1 MLKSGLI
8 LGLLLVIIG
17 CVSPKIVVYKY
28 VSSTMSGMVTT
39 TVTPDS
45 IIVQKNGRS
54 QSHHSIANNIETWKS
69 LQKISK
75 TIEVNGLDTLKSPS
89 NRRAFD
95 GASHA
100 AIWVYT
106 NDSIYKSASFDGGNP
121 NEKIKTLVDS
131 IVQISKPLF

>member
-1 MLKSGLI
+1 MKSVFI
-8 LGLLLVIIG
+8 VIIVLVLAA
-17 CVSPKIVVYKY
+17 CNNSKIVAYKY

-39 TVTPDS
+39 TVTTDS
-45 IIVQKNGRS
+45 IIVQKGGRS
-54 QSHHSIANNIETWKS
+54 TSHESIANNKTTWKT

-75 TIEVNGLDTLKSPS
+75 TINVEGLDTLKSPS

-100 AIWVYT
+100 VIWVYT

-121 NEKIKTLVDS
+121 NLKIKTLVDS
-131 IVQISKPLF
+131 IVQIAKPLY